1 MMKREPVISI
11 IVPVYNVE
19 KYLCRCIDSILE
31 QTIKNYELILVDDG
45 STDNS
50 GKICDDYQKKKEQ
63 IVVIHK
69 ENGGLSSARNAGI
82 DIATGE
88 YFGFVDGDDFI
99 DNDMYE
105 FLYNNIIK
113 EEAEISVCGSF
124 DCYDGKISKILP
136 PYYKVMNQEDAIKSI
151 LDGKIAGASAC
162 NKLYKREIFNDIR
175 YPIGKTSEDAFI
187 IIELLMKCNKIVIS
201 SKQKYYYFH
210 RENSITTCRFTKAQF
225 DVIEAYSNNY
235 KLVCKYYP
243 RIQNIALERLAWA
256 YFVTLDRMI
265 ASNMCDKYK
274 EKRKEIVQY
283 LRKHCMTVFKSSI
296 LTKSRKF
303 SMLILLLNFYVYKKL
318 SLMYSNQKLKNNR

>member
-1 MMKREPVISI
+1 MKREPIISI

-19 KYLCRCIDSILE
+19 KYLCRCIDSILA

-82 DIATGE
+82 NIASGK
-88 YFGFVDGDDFI
+88 YLGFVDSDDFI

-113 EEAEISVCGSF
+113 EDAEMSVCGSF
-124 DCYDGKISKILP
+124 DCYDGKISKILNS
-136 PYYKVMNQEDAIKSI
+136 YYKVMNQEEAIKCI

-175 YPIGKTSEDAFI
+175 YPIGKTSEDAFV

-210 RENSITTCRFTKAQF
+210 RENSITTCKFTKAQF
-225 DVIEAYSNNY
+225 DVIEAYFNNY
-235 KLVCKYYP
+235 NLVCKHYP
-243 RIQNIALERLAWA
+243 QIQNIALERLLWS
-256 YFVTLDRMI
+256 YFITLDRMI
-265 ASNMCDKYK
+265 ASNMCGEYK

-296 LTKSRKF
+296 LTKSRKL
-303 SMLILLLNFYVYKKL
+303 SMLVLLLSFYAYEKL
-318 SLMYSNQKLKNNR
+318 SLMYSNQRLKNNR

>member
-1 MMKREPVISI
+1 M
-11 IVPVYNVE
+11 
-19 KYLCRCIDSILE
+19 
-31 QTIKNYELILVDDG
+31 ILVDDG

-63 IVVIHK
+63 IIVIHK

-88 YFGFVDGDDFI
+88 YLGFVDGDDFI

>member
-1 MMKREPVISI
+1 MKREPVISI

-63 IVVIHK
+63 IIVIHK

-88 YFGFVDGDDFI
+88 YLGFVDGDDFI